1 MFKKLTSATYQHM
14 PWKNGQGTTIQIA
27 IYPDNATLDNFV
39 WRISRA
45 AVNVNGAFSHFE
57 GIDRTLALLAGKGM
71 QLDINNATQTVDC
84 NNPLAVFAGDEPT
97 NATLIDGAI
106 DDFNVMTRRAQCTHQ
121 VTLIKGAQQGD
132 VPANTVLIYCA
143 AGAGQIMSH
152 AIKATL
158 QASNPHITALQA
170 DQAIQFISPQTDTT
184 FTLHSHADSVFYCV
198 QISMRA

>member
-27 IYPDNATLDNFV
+27 IYPDNATLDDFV

-84 NNPLAVFAGDEPT
+84 N
-97 NATLIDGAI
+97 TLIDGAI